1 MEVPIY
7 SAVKVNGKKLY
18 EYAREGKKVELPRKI
33 VYINSIELLNVNGN
47 KFTFKCNVSKGTY
60 IRSLINDLAKILNTF
75 GVMENLRRTKQ
86 GNFDINQ
93 AVTLEQVEKKD
104 YKLLPIDLCLPP
116 YKRITVEN
124 ENEVINGKMFDN
136 IYNEPIIFE
145 NKNKE
150 PIAIYK
156 IYEKDNKKIKPW
168 KMLKK
173 LNNIKK

>member
-1 MEVPIY
+1 
-7 SAVKVNGKKLY
+7 
-18 EYAREGKKVELPRKI
+18 
-33 VYINSIELLNVNGN
+33 
-47 KFTFKCNVSKGTY
+47 
-60 IRSLINDLAKILNTF
+60 
-75 GVMENLRRTKQ
+75 MENLRRTKQ